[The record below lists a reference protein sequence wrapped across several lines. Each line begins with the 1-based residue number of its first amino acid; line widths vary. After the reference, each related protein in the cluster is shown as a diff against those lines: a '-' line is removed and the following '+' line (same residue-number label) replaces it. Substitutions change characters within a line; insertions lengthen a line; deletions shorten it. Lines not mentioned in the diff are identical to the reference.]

1 MSRNFK
7 IAIYLIIIG
16 CASVYKQ
23 VNILSG
29 NNGLQEMELKEME
42 LKEVELKEIEVEKMD
57 LEEMGL
63 EESIGEMERIMDK
76 YEELDISQIEL
87 KVNSPSS
94 SSSSANYTRPK
105 EGFSPYD
112 EYFGRGI
119 YDKSVMNEFVIK
131 NSFSTDAVVLLI
143 NAYTG
148 RKVRNE
154 YIRKGSNFSMTSVP
168 NGTYYMEWTSGE
180 DWNPNLDLGQ
190 VTGGFETNSSY
201 TKTRERDD
209 WMQVTGYDRWTVTLY
224 KSTSGDVESET
235 LSSNEFGK

>member
-1 MSRNFK
+1 MSRDAK
-7 IAIYLIIIG
+7 ILAYLLIIIS
-16 CASVYKQ
+16 AIVYKQ
-23 VNILSG
+23 TIATGGDPFGITKAKKKKEFKPVESTGRKRVMIKIKDEDEGKKSSNRSSG
-29 NNGLQEMELKEME
+29 GAARFN
-42 LKEVELKEIEVEKMD
+42 
-57 LEEMGL
+57 
-63 EESIGEMERIMDK
+63 
-76 YEELDISQIEL
+76 
-87 KVNSPSS
+87 PSS
-94 SSSSANYTRPK
+94 NSSSGGNYTRPK

-201 TKTRERDD
+201 TKTRDRDD
-209 WMQVTGYDRWTVTLY
+209 WMRVTGNGIWTVTLY
-224 KSTSGDVESET
+224 PSTSGDVESET

>member
-1 MSRNFK
+1 MSRDVK
-7 IAIYLIIIG
+7 IVAYLLIIIS
-16 CASVYKQ
+16 AIVYKQ
-23 VNILSG
+23 IIATGGEPFGITKAKKKKEFKPVESTGRKRVMIKIKGEDEGRNSSNKSSG
-29 NNGLQEMELKEME
+29 GAARFN
-42 LKEVELKEIEVEKMD
+42 
-57 LEEMGL
+57 
-63 EESIGEMERIMDK
+63 
-76 YEELDISQIEL
+76 
-87 KVNSPSS
+87 PSS
-94 SSSSANYTRPK
+94 NSSSGGNYTRPK

-112 EYFGRGI
+112 KYFGRGI

-190 VTGGFETNSSY
+190 VTGGFETNGSY
-201 TKTRERDD
+201 TKTRDRDD
-209 WMQVTGYDRWTVTLY
+209 WMGVTGYDQWTVTLY
-224 KSTSGDVESET
+224 RSTSGDVESET